1 MTEVYLVETGEY
13 SDRTIR
19 FVTLD
24 KQKADDWV
32 ELHNSLQNGF
42 WNDARVHTHELDKT
56 ANYGYDDDE
65 DMFAVRFDPRSGYVY
80 MDKMW
85 APWKEDPEPEVTGP
99 VDVIRC
105 SAEDGVLVVGK
116 DEDLV
121 KKVARDRINRIK
133 AEIAGVA

>member
-13 SDRTIR
+13 SDRRIR

-24 KQKADDWV
+24 KKKADDWV
-32 ELHNSLQNGF
+32 ELHNSLQNGL
-42 WNDARVHTHELDKT
+42 WKDARVHTHELDKT
-56 ANYGYDDDE
+56 ADAGYDDE
-65 DMFAVRFDPRSGYVY
+65 DMFAVKFIPSTGGVY
-80 MDKMW
+80 MDTMW
-85 APWKEDPEPEVTGP
+85 APWKEDPEPEISGP

-105 SAEDGVLVVGK
+105 SAEGGVLVVGK

-121 KKVARDRINRIK
+121 KKVARDRINRVK

>member
-13 SDRTIR
+13 SDRRIR

-24 KQKADDWV
+24 KGKANEWV
-32 ELHNSLQNGF
+32 ELHNSLLNGS

-56 ANYGYDDDE
+56 SGDGYDDE
-65 DMFAVRFDPRSGYVY
+65 DLFAVKFYPETGRVY
-80 MDKMW
+80 MDGMW
-85 APWKEDPEPEVTGP
+85 APWKEDPEPTITGP